1 MLGFDRI
8 FRGLASGA
16 AVAVLAGVMT
26 PALAQPAPQTAALPP
41 PPPRSTG
48 TLIAPTLSRPVA
60 AGVTWP
66 KVPEIERRDGNGVS
80 FYGGVATIDGSDQ
93 YGLSVL
99 NFDPFQ
105 SRVRATYIDAWALNA
120 PNAASC
126 SLTFRAVE
134 RPLTQD
140 QANALNPE
148 LATAEFETIKRDHP
162 DLVRTGERTRE
173 GSGDTRVVDRFS
185 WGGADGAGPR
195 FDGLSK
201 SWVFVRFGKAYYVN
215 KICLSQTGIGDLT
228 VMDQLIGL
236 NYRTGDAPDPL
247 PADQVPE
254 NPPAPRQLIYL
265 PPPVGNIVARDQDR
279 PQLESQTA
287 SGPEGEAA
295 PAVRAPEPAPEPAPV
310 ETPPPAPGPV
320 APVAARPVAEP
331 SRAPETSAPTRRTTP
346 AARPAQS
353 APAQSAPAQPAP
365 AATAPVLE
373 TPKAETPAIEAPAQ
387 PAFVASPTPVPAPP
401 PAPTSDQSQARS
413 LTRSLN
419 GTPPAS

>member
-1 MLGFDRI
+1 MPGFDRI
-8 FRGLASGA
+8 FRGLSCGA

-26 PALAQPAPQTAALPP
+26 PALAQTAAPIPAPAIQPARSLIPP
-41 PPPRSTG
+41 T
-48 TLIAPTLSRPVA
+48 INRPVA
-60 AGVTWP
+60 SGVTWP
-66 KVPEIERRDGNGVS
+66 KVFEIERRDGNGVS

-99 NFDPFQ
+99 SFDPFQ

-126 SLTFRAVE
+126 SVTFRAVE
-134 RPLTQD
+134 RALTQD

-148 LATAEFETIKRDHP
+148 LATAEFETVKRDHP

-185 WGGADGAGPR
+185 WGGTDATGPR

-215 KICLSQTGIGDLT
+215 KICLSQNGLGDLN

-254 NPPAPRQLIYL
+254 NPPAARQLIYL

-279 PQLESQTA
+279 QALESQTA
-287 SGPEGEAA
+287 TGAEGEAG
-295 PAVRAPEPAPEPAPV
+295 RTPEPAPAPAAAPV
-310 ETPPPAPGPV
+310 ET
-320 APVAARPVAEP
+320 
-331 SRAPETSAPTRRTTP
+331 
-346 AARPAQS
+346 Q
-353 APAQSAPAQPAP
+353 
-365 AATAPVLE
+365 
-373 TPKAETPAIEAPAQ
+373 
-387 PAFVASPTPVPAPP
+387 P
-401 PAPTSDQSQARS
+401 PAPTPQPVVAEPIPVRETPAPRRTAPAASMAS
-413 LTRSLN
+413 TRPA
-419 GTPPAS
+419 TPGANRCRCTS

>member
-8 FRGLASGA
+8 FRGLAYGA
-16 AVAVLAGVMT
+16 AVAVLAGATT
-26 PALAQPAPQTAALPP
+26 PVLARPVLAQSAAPAAALPP

-48 TLIAPTLSRPVA
+48 TLTAPTLSRPVA

-66 KVPEIERRDGNGVS
+66 KVFEVDRRDGNGVS

-99 NFDPFQ
+99 SFDPFQ

-126 SLTFRAVE
+126 SVTFRAVE
-134 RPLTQD
+134 RPLTQE

-148 LATAEFETIKRDHP
+148 LATAEFETVKRDHP

-185 WGGADGAGPR
+185 WGGTGATGPR

-215 KICLSQTGIGDLT
+215 KICLSQTGIGDL
-228 VMDQLIGL
+228 VVIDQLIGL

-287 SGPEGEAA
+287 SGAEAEAA
-295 PAVRAPEPAPEPAPV
+295 PARAPEPAP
-310 ETPPPAPGPV
+310 
-320 APVAARPVAEP
+320 
-331 SRAPETSAPTRRTTP
+331 
-346 AARPAQS
+346 
-353 APAQSAPAQPAP
+353 AP
-365 AATAPVLE
+365 AAAPVVAAPAAPE
-373 TPKAETPAIEAPAQ
+373 PRPAASVATPAPTPTVNPPVEAAPQ
-387 PAFVASPTPVPAPP
+387 PAFVASPVPVPAPP
-401 PAPTSDQSQARS
+401 PAPTPNQTQARS

-419 GTPPAS
+419 GTPPTS

>member
-16 AVAVLAGVMT
+16 ALAVLAGAAG

-66 KVPEIERRDGNGVS
+66 KVFEVDRRDGNGVS

-93 YGLSVL
+93 YGLSL
-99 NFDPFQ
+99 LAFDPFQ

-126 SLTFRAVE
+126 SVTFRAVE
-134 RPLTQD
+134 RALTQD
-140 QANALNPE
+140 QANAVNPE

-185 WGGADGAGPR
+185 WGGTADTGPR

-236 NYRTGDAPDPL
+236 SYRTGDAPEPL

-254 NPPAPRQLIYL
+254 NPPSSRQLIYL

-279 PQLESQTA
+279 QTLESQTA
-287 SGPEGEAA
+287 SGAEGEAA
-295 PAVRAPEPAPEPAPV
+295 PAARAAEPEPAPV
-310 ETPPPAPGPV
+310 PVGAPPVVTTPVVTPPP
-320 APVAARPVAEP
+320 
-331 SRAPETSAPTRRTTP
+331 P
-346 AARPAQS
+346 AIA
-353 APAQSAPAQPAP
+353 APAEAAP
-365 AATAPVLE
+365 
-373 TPKAETPAIEAPAQ
+373 Q
-387 PAFVASPTPVPAPP
+387 PAFVASATPSPVP
-401 PAPTSDQSQARS
+401 PAPTPDQTAART

-419 GTPPAS
+419 GTPPTR

>member
-8 FRGLASGA
+8 FRALASGA
-16 AVAVLAGVMT
+16 AIAVLAGAT
-26 PALAQPAPQTAALPP
+26 SPAFAQPALQTAALPP

-66 KVPEIERRDGNGVS
+66 KVAEVDRRDGNGVS
-80 FYGGVATIDGSDQ
+80 FYGGMATIDGSDQ
-93 YGLSVL
+93 YGLSL
-99 NFDPFQ
+99 LAFDPFQ

-126 SLTFRAVE
+126 SVTFRAVE
-134 RPLTQD
+134 RALTQD

-162 DLVRTGERTRE
+162 DLVRSGERTRE

-236 NYRTGDAPDPL
+236 SYRTGDAPDPL

-254 NPPAPRQLIYL
+254 NPPRQLIYL

-279 PQLESQTA
+279 QALESQTLESRNSETPAVAPVAPTPAVAPPVTPEPEAPVPTPAAVEPGPA
-287 SGPEGEAA
+287 SA
-295 PAVRAPEPAPEPAPV
+295 PAPAGQVFVAGPTP
-310 ETPPPAPGPV
+310 PPPAPV
-320 APVAARPVAEP
+320 
-331 SRAPETSAPTRRTTP
+331 PT
-346 AARPAQS
+346 PAQS
-353 APAQSAPAQPAP
+353 
-365 AATAPVLE
+365 
-373 TPKAETPAIEAPAQ
+373 
-387 PAFVASPTPVPAPP
+387 VA
-401 PAPTSDQSQARS
+401 RG
-413 LTRSLN
+413 LTQSLN
-419 GTPPAS
+419 GGPSGS